1 MIQVSAACR
10 PILDAM
16 RGTLAVCV
24 LLGLGISALSYGQSG
39 GSSGTVRGSVLDQSG
54 AAIVGAA
61 VQIQNPVSHYV
72 RSTVRDSQGKYQFDN
87 IPYNNYHVT
96 AVSSKFRPSEQ
107 DVDVRTPIPIDLKF
121 SMVIGTSTTTV
132 EVRADAKDLIEV
144 EPMSHTGVDRGLFD
158 TLPLESQSSSLSSL
172 VTLSVPGIAADSNGL
187 FHGMGDHAENSFSVD
202 GQKITDQQSKVFSNQ
217 IPMDSVQ
224 SMEVIQGAPTAEYG
238 DKTSVVIVVTTR
250 SGLGVTQPHGEVTG
264 TFGSFASAGGGFNLA
279 TGGKAFGNFISAN
292 GMNTSRFLDGPE
304 FTVRHDHGNQQN
316 LFDRVDF
323 KPSEANTISLNLGFT
338 RSWFQ
343 TPNSFR
349 SEEHTSELQS
359 PCN

>member
-39 GSSGTVRGSVLDQSG
+39 GSSGTARGSVLDQSG
-54 AAIVGAA
+54 AVIVGAA

-72 RSTVRDSQGKYQFDN
+72 RTVLSDSQGKFQFDN

-96 AVSSKFRPSEQ
+96 AVSPKFRPSEQ

-121 SMVIGTSTTTV
+121 SMVIGASTTTV

-144 EPMSHTGVDRGLFD
+144 EPMSHTDVDRGLFD

-224 SMEVIQGAPTAEYG
+224 SMEVIQGSAVLLRPAAGSTWRLAE
-238 DKTSVVIVVTTR
+238 R
-250 SGLGVTQPHGEVTG
+250 PSG
-264 TFGSFASAGGGFNLA
+264 
-279 TGGKAFGNFISAN
+279 I
-292 GMNTSRFLDGPE
+292 
-304 FTVRHDHGNQQN
+304 
-316 LFDRVDF
+316 LF
-323 KPSEANTISLNLGFT
+323 P
-338 RSWFQ
+338 
-343 TPNSFR
+343 
-349 SEEHTSELQS
+349 
-359 PCN
+359 